1 MSRFVM
7 GFGITMCS
15 VLAWNI
21 ALDMID
27 GVVDPL
33 RYAAWFVSL
42 CAVPTLL
49 AGGTACAIQYLSPR
63 RALGRGS
70 TGDGRPMLVGVTSA
84 AGSVVVASLL
94 MVLFADAVP
103 GGVTLAAA
111 TTSCTSIVVGLSCR
125 RHRPGRCG
133 GCGYDILG
141 SLQFGRCPECGG
153 SLMRSL
159 ISLS

>member
-1 MSRFVM
+1 M
-7 GFGITMCS
+7 GFAMTMCS

-27 GVVDPL
+27 GAVDPL
-33 RYAAWFVSL
+33 HYAGWFFSL

-49 AGGTACAIQYLSPR
+49 AGGTARSIQYLSPR
-63 RALGRGS
+63 RALGDGT

-84 AGSVVVASLL
+84 VCSVVVASLL

-103 GGVTLAAA
+103 GSVTLAA
-111 TTSCTSIVVGLSCR
+111 TTTLCTSIVVGLSCR
-125 RHRPGRCG
+125 RHQPGRCG
-133 GCGYDILG
+133 RCGYDISG
-141 SLQFGRCPECGG
+141 SLPFGRCPECGG

-159 ISLS
+159 ISLP